1 MEWKND
7 FIDQVGIDYPIIGGA
22 MYPCS
27 NVELVAAVS
36 EAGGIG
42 IVQPMSLVYVH
53 GMDFRKGLESL
64 RELTNK
70 PFGLNIILEST
81 SEIYLKRA
89 REWIDISLEM
99 GCRFFVTSLGNPKWV
114 VTQVKPMGGIVY
126 HDITAKKW
134 ANKAIEAQVD
144 GLICVNNEAG
154 GHAGTYSP
162 LELYEQ
168 LKDYGLPLI
177 CAGGIGDEK
186 KMAEALAI
194 GYSGVQIGT
203 RFIATIECNQ
213 KQDYKQAILNA
224 TANDI
229 VVTERVTGIPLS
241 VIKTPYVEKVGTKVG
256 PIQKWLFTHSWT
268 KKWIRMWYW
277 LKAFH
282 QFKNVTVKGGSSKDY
297 WQAGKSVEGIHE
309 ILSVKD
315 IIDRFITYVK
325 EAK

>member
-7 FIDQVGIDYPIIGGA
+7 FIEQVGIDYPIIGGA

-53 GMDFRKGLESL
+53 GMDFRKGLERL

-154 GHAGTYSP
+154 GHAGTYST

>member
-53 GMDFRKGLESL
+53 GMDFRKGLERL
-64 RELTNK
+64 RGLTKK

-114 VTQVKPMGGIVY
+114 VTEVKPMGGIVY

-325 EAK
+325 ETK